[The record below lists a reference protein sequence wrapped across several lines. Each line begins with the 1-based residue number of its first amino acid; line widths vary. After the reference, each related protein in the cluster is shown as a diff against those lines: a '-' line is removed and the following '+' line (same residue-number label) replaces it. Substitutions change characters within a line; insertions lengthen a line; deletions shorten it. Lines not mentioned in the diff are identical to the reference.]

1 MSNFYKERLYELRK
15 DAVKFVDKYNTKAK
29 FMRGIRS
36 LKNIGVITT
45 FKKVITY
52 IYSRVL
58 SYRNA

>member
-1 MSNFYKERLYELRK
+1 MSNFYKERFYELRK

-45 FKKVITY
+45 YKKVILIFT
-52 IYSRVL
+52 VEF
-58 SYRNA
+58 